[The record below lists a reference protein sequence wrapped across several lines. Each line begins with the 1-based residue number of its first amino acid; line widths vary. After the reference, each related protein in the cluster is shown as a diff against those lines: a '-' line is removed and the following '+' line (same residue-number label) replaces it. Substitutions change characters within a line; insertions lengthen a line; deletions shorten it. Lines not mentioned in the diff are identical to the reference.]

1 MRTITVKTGS
11 GSQSYQSNAT
21 SLAELSA
28 ETGTDFSDQSVIAK
42 EARLMLDDMS
52 TPLPSGNITLVSS
65 PARMKA
71 GA

>member
-11 GSQSYQSNAT
+11 GVQSYQSNAT
-21 SLAELSA
+21 TLAELSA
-28 ETGTDFSDQSVIAK
+28 ETGTSFTDQSVIAK
-42 EARLMLDDMS
+42 EARLMLDDLA
-52 TPLPSGNITLVSS
+52 TPLPTGDITLVVS